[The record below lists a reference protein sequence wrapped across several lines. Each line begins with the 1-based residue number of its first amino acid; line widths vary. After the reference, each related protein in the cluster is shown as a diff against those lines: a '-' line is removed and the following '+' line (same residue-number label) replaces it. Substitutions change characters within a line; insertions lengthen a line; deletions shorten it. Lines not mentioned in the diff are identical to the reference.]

1 MGWVSKGLAY
11 LQAHWIQIS
20 LHVAAALG
28 ILLAAA
34 IIGGALG
41 RWAEKRLRR
50 RGGRTEALAGVTR
63 SAVRS
68 VVLVI
73 GIITALDQIGVNVTT
88 LLAGAGVLGLAV
100 GFGAQSLVKD
110 VISGFFL
117 IFDGAIAEGDIADVG
132 GGAVGVV
139 ESVGL
144 RVTTIRAFNGQLWY
158 VHNGQIATV
167 GNLSR
172 EWTRAVVDVGLA
184 YEQDTAKGLKVLK
197 EVGDAWAAE
206 NEEIVLEP
214 PEAQGL
220 LGLNASD
227 VGVRLVVKVK
237 APNHA
242 VAERELR
249 QRIKAAFDAE
259 GVEIPFPRQV
269 TYHRQEAETAPL
281 RVQGAGAAKGDGAA
295 RPGRNPA
302 SAL

>member
-1 MGWVSKGLAY
+1 MGWMSKGVAY
-11 LQAHWIQIS
+11 LQAHWVELS
-20 LHVAAALG
+20 LHVAAALA
-28 ILLAAA
+28 ILIAAA
-34 IIGGALG
+34 IVGGGLG
-41 RWAEKRLRR
+41 RWAERRLRK
-50 RGGRTEALAGVTR
+50 RGGRTEALAGVTHT
-63 SAVRS
+63 AVRT
-68 VVLVI
+68 VVLIV
-73 GIITALDQIGVNVTT
+73 GVITALDQIGVNVTT

-144 RVTTIRAFNGQLWY
+144 RVTTIRGFNGQLWY

-167 GNLSR
+167 GNFNR
-172 EWTRAVVDVGLA
+172 EWTRAVVEVGLA
-184 YEQDTAKGLKVLK
+184 YEQDTAKGLKVLQ

-206 NEEIVLEP
+206 HEDLVLEP

-227 VGVRLVVKVK
+227 VGVRLVIKVK
-237 APNHA
+237 APNHF

-249 QRIKAAFDAE
+249 QRVKAAFDEA
-259 GVEIPFPRQV
+259 GVEIPFPRRV
-269 TYHRQEAETAPL
+269 TYHRQEEESSPL
-281 RVQGAGAAKGDGAA
+281 RVQSAEGQKGDGAA
-295 RPGRNPA
+295 RPGRSPA